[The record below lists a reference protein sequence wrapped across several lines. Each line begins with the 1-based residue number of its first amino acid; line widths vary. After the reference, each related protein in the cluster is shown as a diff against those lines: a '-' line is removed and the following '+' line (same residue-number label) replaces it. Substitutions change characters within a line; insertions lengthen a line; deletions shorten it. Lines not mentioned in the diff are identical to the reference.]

1 MKTTMTALLAL
12 VISMGL
18 ALASFFYQRI
28 GPAQG
33 FVGTECG
40 DPTDRCYG
48 PVLNGG
54 FPLPFVVD
62 RPTVSVSNL
71 LFVEDE
77 IRILSFLIDMLF
89 YLILYVVT
97 RQIVVRQLKASGRLS
112 STQS

>member
-1 MKTTMTALLAL
+1 MTALLAL

>member
-62 RPTVSVSNL
+62 RPTVSVSNF

-77 IRILSFLIDMLF
+77 IRIWAFLTDMLF
-89 YLILYVVT
+89 YLVIFVLI
-97 RQIVVRQLKASGRLS
+97 RQLIARQLKRNGEPW
-112 STQS
+112 STQL